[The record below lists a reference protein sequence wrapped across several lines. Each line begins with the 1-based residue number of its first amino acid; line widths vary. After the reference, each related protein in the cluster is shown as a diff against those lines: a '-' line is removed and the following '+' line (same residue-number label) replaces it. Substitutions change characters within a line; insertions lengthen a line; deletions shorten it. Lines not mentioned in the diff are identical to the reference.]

1 MTNTTKLINRGDQS
15 ARLSYYLS
23 EAKAPFRFVVFYAL
37 VYGFLRLLEFG
48 SFKLFIGGSMPQALS
63 YLSFLVAVTTGIMS
77 QLLLD
82 FAIFIAIGTVIVV
95 IVYAIRLAV
104 KWLLNR
110 SDAAVDALPKLPES
124 VLIYGSSSAVT
135 FGERIERKAT
145 TKPKAKRKTKKPT
158 TTKA

>member
-1 MTNTTKLINRGDQS
+1 MTNTTKLINRGEQS

-23 EAKAPFRFVVFYAL
+23 EAKTPLRFALFYAL
-37 VYGFLRLLEFG
+37 VYGFLRLLEYG
-48 SFKLFIGGSMPQALS
+48 SFKLFVGGSLPQALS

-82 FAIFIAIGTVIVV
+82 FAIFIIIGAAVVAVI
-95 IVYAIRLAV
+95 YALRLGV

-110 SDAAVDALPKLPES
+110 SDAAVDSLPKLPES
-124 VLIYGSSSAVT
+124 VIIYGSGPAVT

-145 TKPKAKRKTKKPT
+145 TKPKRKTKKST
-158 TTKA
+158 TTKV